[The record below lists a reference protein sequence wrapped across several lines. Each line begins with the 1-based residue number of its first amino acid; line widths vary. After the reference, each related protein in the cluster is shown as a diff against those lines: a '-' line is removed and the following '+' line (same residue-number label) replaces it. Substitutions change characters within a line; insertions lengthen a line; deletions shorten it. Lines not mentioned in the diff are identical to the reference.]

1 MKCLLITA
9 SILLSAQFLM
19 SQQTDFSRYAG
30 TFGDEPKNGQEKIF
44 APGFVS
50 TEAYNHASLTISASG
65 NEIYWAAEDD
75 QSGHRVIWYSRL
87 TEGAW
92 SPPQVLDITNEF
104 DGDCP
109 MLSPDGKRLYFL
121 SNRPLPSDQ
130 NRKRERVWYA
140 EYGASGWME
149 PIALDP
155 SINAKHLHWQVS
167 IDKDY
172 NIYFG
177 SERSGSKGK
186 DDIFF
191 SEYKNGSYS
200 TPVSLPEAINSVYH
214 ESTPY
219 VAPDG
224 SYLLFIR
231 CKYGDNSYP
240 SGLYISLR
248 GKDGHWQEAK
258 YLGDYVDCSACPFV
272 SPDGKY
278 FFFKKDGKEFRNVYW
293 TAADFLNPPYNK

>member
-1 MKCLLITA
+1 MKA
-9 SILLSAQFLM
+9 ILVLTFIFCFAHIS
-19 SQQTDFSRYAG
+19 SGQQIDLSRY
-30 TFGDEPKNGQEKIF
+30 TDQFGDAPGNGQELIF
-44 APGFVS
+44 APGIVS
-50 TEAYNHASLTISASG
+50 TDAYNHASLTISAQG
-65 NEIYWAAEDD
+65 NEIYWASEDE

-87 TEGAW
+87 TDGDW
-92 SPPQVLDITNEF
+92 SSPKGLNITNEF

-121 SNRPLPSDQ
+121 SDRPLPSDQ
-130 NRKRERVWYA
+130 NKKRERIWYA
-140 EYGASGWME
+140 ELGASGWQE
-149 PIALDP
+149 PIALGP
-155 SINAKHLHWQVS
+155 SVNAKHLHWQVS

-186 DDIFF
+186 DDIFLA
-191 SEYKNGSYS
+191 EYKNGAYS
-200 TPVSLPEAINSVYH
+200 TPVSLPGTINSVYH

-231 CKYGDNSYP
+231 CKYGDSSYP
-240 SGLYISLR
+240 SGLYISYR
-248 GKDGHWQEAK
+248 GDDGKWKEAK
-258 YLGDYVDCSACPFV
+258 YLGDHVDCSACPFV

-278 FFFKKDGKEFRNVYW
+278 LFFKKDGKEFKNVYW
-293 TAADFLNPPYNK
+293 TTASFLDPDFH